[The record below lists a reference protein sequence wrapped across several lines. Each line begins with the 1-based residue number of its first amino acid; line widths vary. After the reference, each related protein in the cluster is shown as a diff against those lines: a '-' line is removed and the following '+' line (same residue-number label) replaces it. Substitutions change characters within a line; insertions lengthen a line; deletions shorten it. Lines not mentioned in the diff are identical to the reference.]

1 MFIRGRFVIVQTFQ
15 TAMILNRPPSQ
26 RKLHRIGRIGD
37 LLDLPENPPT
47 RREIERTIQKLKNN
61 KAPGLDGI
69 VAELIKLAPTEVISS
84 LHRLLLKIWDDE
96 VVPEDWCKGLICSIF
111 KKGDRSICSNYRG
124 VSFLSVPGK
133 ILGHIIRMREGVEK
147 KLRENQ
153 GGFRSGRGCADKIFC
168 LRMLIEKC
176 VEFQLPA
183 LAIYVDFKAAFDSIH
198 RPSMWHILSDYGI
211 PDKYITL
218 IRCVYDNCEAA
229 ILVEGEITD

>member
-1 MFIRGRFVIVQTFQ
+1 MKARWAGYFQ
-15 TAMILNRPPSQ
+15 DLLNHPRHQ
-26 RKLHRIGRIGD
+26 RRLHRIGRIGD
-37 LLDLPENPPT
+37 LLDLQENPPT
-47 RREIERTIQKLKNN
+47 RREVERAIQKLKNN

-69 VAELIKLAPTEVISS
+69 EAEIIKLAPTEAISS
-84 LHRLLLKIWDDE
+84 LHRLPLKIWDDE
-96 VVPEDWCKGLICSIF
+96 VVPEDWRKGLICTIF

-124 VSFLSVPGK
+124 VSLLSVPGK
-133 ILGHIIRMREGVEK
+133 IFGHIILDRMREGVEK

-153 GGFRSGRGCADKIFC
+153 GNFRSGRGCADKIFC

-183 LAIYVDFKAAFDSIH
+183 LAIFVDFKAAFDSIH

-211 PDKYITL
+211 PDKYIKL
-218 IRCVYDNCEAA
+218 IRCVYDNCEAV